1 MIEEGTHNVERSER
15 ERNVAIALS
24 GGGHRA
30 CLFALGALL
39 YLVDAGKGPAIASVS
54 SVSGGSLANGVLA
67 QDLDLGSA
75 GPGDLGP
82 IASRAAGQ
90 ITSRGT
96 LFGSAWTIA
105 YLLLVGLATLASVA
119 LPWFL
124 PIAGALKVV
133 LLLAG
138 LLLTAW
144 LLSARGRV
152 CALAFDRTLF
162 LADGRST
169 RLGDI
174 HKGVDHVFCA
184 TDLHAGEHVYF
195 SGGFVNSY
203 RFGVGE
209 PGDVKLST
217 VVQASAAF
225 PGGFPASWLPTK
237 RHHFRGGA
245 QEEAA
250 RTRRMALVDGGVYD
264 NMADQ
269 WARGMGSRLQRHLP
283 RGLQVRS
290 ADELIVVNSS
300 AGLDWGRLRGLRLP
314 AVGELLTLLRDKSV
328 LYDNGNSLRREALV
342 SAFKAAE
349 AGSGSLHGALVHIP
363 QSPFLVPH
371 RFAER
376 SDAAAERA
384 GAALAALTESGGEE
398 AERRWAKV
406 ASKNSRVATT
416 LCRLDVATASRLL
429 HHAYVLTMVN
439 LHVILGYP
447 LLAMPDPGRFDA
459 IAAGKDDPGPV

>member
-1 MIEEGTHNVERSER
+1 LIDDDPPKVDPSAPEPK
-15 ERNVAIALS
+15 VAVALS

-39 YLVDAGKGPAIASVS
+39 YLIDAGKGPAIASVS
-54 SVSGGSLANGVLA
+54 SVSGGSIANGVVA
-67 QDLDLGSA
+67 QGLDLGSA
-75 GPGDLGP
+75 GPGDLGA

-96 LFGSAWTIA
+96 LFGSAWTFI
-105 YLLLVGLATLASVA
+105 YLLLVGLVALASVA

-124 PIAGALKVV
+124 PIADAPKVA

-138 LLLTAW
+138 LVLTSG
-144 LLSARGRV
+144 LLSARGSV

-162 LADGRST
+162 HLDRGST
-169 RLGDI
+169 RLADI

-195 SGGFVNSY
+195 SGGFVYSY
-203 RFGVGE
+203 RFGAGQ
-209 PGDVKLST
+209 PADLKLST

-225 PGGFPASWLPTK
+225 PGAFPASWLSTK
-237 RHHFRGGA
+237 RHRFSGGA
-245 QEEAA
+245 QTEASH
-250 RTRRMALVDGGVYD
+250 TRRMALVDGGVYD

-269 WARGMGSRLQRHLP
+269 WARGMGSRLRRHSGITPQP
-283 RGLQVRS
+283 RA
-290 ADELIVVNSS
+290 ADELVVVNSS
-300 AGLDWGRLRGLRLP
+300 AGLGWGRLPGLRLP

-342 SAFKAAE
+342 TAFKAAE
-349 AGSGSLHGALVHIP
+349 AGAGGMNGALVHIP
-363 QSPFLVPH
+363 QSPFLVP
-371 RFAER
+371 RAFAKG
-376 SDAAAERA
+376 SGAAKERA
-384 GAALAALTESGGEE
+384 NAALAALTESGGEE
-398 AERRWAKV
+398 AERYWADIARDNAK
-406 ASKNSRVATT
+406 VATT
-416 LCRLDVATASRLL
+416 LVSFDVATAARLL
-429 HHAYVLTMVN
+429 YHAYVLAMIN

-459 IAAGKDDPGPV
+459 IAAGDDDPGPA

>member
-1 MIEEGTHNVERSER
+1 LIEDEPPKVDPSEPGPK
-15 ERNVAIALS
+15 VAIALS

-39 YLVDAGKGPAIASVS
+39 YLIDAGKGPAIASVS
-54 SVSGGSLANGVLA
+54 SVSGGSMANGVIA
-67 QDLDLGSA
+67 QGLDLGSA
-75 GPGDLGP
+75 GAGDLGP

-105 YLLLVGLATLASVA
+105 YLLLVGLATLASAA

-124 PIAGALKVV
+124 PIADGLKVALLVVGLV
-133 LLLAG
+133 LTVG
-138 LLLTAW
+138 LLG
-144 LLSARGRV
+144 ARGRV

-162 LADGRST
+162 RLDRRST
-169 RLGDI
+169 RLADI

-195 SGGFVNSY
+195 SGGFVYSY
-203 RFGVGE
+203 RFGGGR
-209 PGDVKLST
+209 PADIKLST

-225 PGGFPASWLPTK
+225 PGAFPASWLPTK
-237 RHHFRGGA
+237 RHRFSGGA
-245 QEEAA
+245 QKEASH
-250 RTRRMALVDGGVYD
+250 TRRMALVDGGVYD

-269 WARGMGSRLQRHLP
+269 WARGMGSRLGRHPPISPPP
-283 RGLQVRS
+283 RL
-290 ADELIVVNSS
+290 ADELVVVNSS
-300 AGLDWGRLRGLRLP
+300 AGLGWGRLRGLRLP
-314 AVGELLTLLRDKSV
+314 VVGELLTLLRDKSV

-342 SAFKAAE
+342 TAFKAAE
-349 AGSGSLHGALVHIP
+349 AGAGGLHGALVHIP
-363 QSPFLVPH
+363 QSPFLVPGA
-371 RFAER
+371 FAK
-376 SDAAAERA
+376 SSGAAAGRA
-384 GAALAALTESGGEE
+384 KAALAALTKSGGGE
-398 AERRWAKV
+398 AERRWAGIARDNEK
-406 ASKNSRVATT
+406 VATT
-416 LCRLDVATASRLL
+416 LVSLDVATASRLL
-429 HHAYVLTMVN
+429 HHAYVLAMVN